1 LIRIGAASDSE
12 PPDSGAAS
20 DSERPR
26 KMSGDD
32 DDTQAKPP
40 LAGRRAAPAQ
50 PPVVALRME
59 TLLTWTAERVAKFPR
74 DHKFTV
80 GDRLVET
87 CLDIMS
93 NLVEASYKR
102 DKQALLTSASRALVR
117 ARVLVRL
124 ARSLRCLSE
133 SQQVH
138 FDKESV
144 EIGRML
150 GGWIRSV
157 QMR

>member
-1 LIRIGAASDSE
+1 
-12 PPDSGAAS
+12 
-20 DSERPR
+20 
-26 KMSGDD
+26 
-32 DDTQAKPP
+32 
-40 LAGRRAAPAQ
+40 
-50 PPVVALRME
+50 
-59 TLLTWTAERVAKFPR
+59 
-74 DHKFTV
+74 
-80 GDRLVET
+80 
-87 CLDIMS
+87 MS

>member
-1 LIRIGAASDSE
+1 
-12 PPDSGAAS
+12 
-20 DSERPR
+20 
-26 KMSGDD
+26 MSGDD
-32 DDTQAKPP
+32 HDTQAKPP

-124 ARSLRCLSE
+124 AHSLRCLSE
-133 SQQVH
+133 SQQPQA
-138 FDKESV
+138 ESRRLPSP
-144 EIGRML
+144 GL
-150 GGWIRSV
+150 GPAQARAPGARARKADSVRASRSTGSRSGLEQRV
-157 QMR
+157 SPG